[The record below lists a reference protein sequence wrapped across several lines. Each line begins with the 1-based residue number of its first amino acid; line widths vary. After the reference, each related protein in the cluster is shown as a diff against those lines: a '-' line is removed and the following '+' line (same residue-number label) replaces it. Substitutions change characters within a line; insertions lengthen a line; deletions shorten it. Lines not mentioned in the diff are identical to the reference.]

1 MSTDADSTTSTATTA
16 DPNEAGHT
24 SHDDLY
30 HHQIS
35 DRNYIIIALL
45 LAVLTAMEVAATE
58 VGLGAFLVPA
68 LLIMM
73 AVKFFVVVSYF
84 MHLKHDS
91 PIFKFGFYVGLG
103 GALVLYSIV
112 LTTFHFFID

>member
-1 MSTDADSTTSTATTA
+1 MSTDADSTISTTTTA
-16 DPNEAGHT
+16 DPDAADHT
-24 SHDDLY
+24 AHDDLY

-73 AVKFFVVVSYF
+73 AIKFFVVVSYF

-91 PIFKFGFYVGLG
+91 PIFKFGFYIGLG

>member
-1 MSTDADSTTSTATTA
+1 MSTDADTTATTEV
-16 DPNEAGHT
+16 PPHT
-24 SHDDLY
+24 AQDDLY
-30 HHQIS
+30 HHEIS
-35 DRNYIIIALL
+35 DRNYIIIALI
-45 LAVLTAMEVAATE
+45 LAVLTALEVAATE
-58 VGLGAFLVPA
+58 VGLGAVLVPA

-73 AVKFFVVVSYF
+73 AIKFFVVVSYF

-103 GALVLYSIV
+103 GAFVLYSIM

>member
-1 MSTDADSTTSTATTA
+1 MSTDADITTTTA
-16 DPNEAGHT
+16 DPNAPDHT
-24 SHDDLY
+24 AHDDLY

-35 DRNYIIIALL
+35 DRNYIVIALL
-45 LAVLTAMEVAATE
+45 LAVLTALEVAATE
-58 VGLGAFLVPA
+58 VGLGSFLVPA

-73 AVKFFVVVSYF
+73 AIKFFIVVSYF

-103 GALVLYSIV
+103 GALVLYSIM